1 MKKEIIVLS
10 LFLLSIAFNGQ
21 TTLKEYKAGHTFS
34 VSAPAYMTKTTGLNK
49 ASTIEFKNLAKDVY
63 TFVIVDT
70 KEELRLLELN
80 YSLIEYY
87 EDFTSTFLKSYESKE
102 FSKPISSKK
111 GNTNFMEFE
120 ASVFDADIKTKVY
133 YLAGIVETEKSYY
146 RVVSWTTMANKDKYK
161 ADFQKTLY
169 SLID

>member
-1 MKKEIIVLS
+1 MKKAIT
-10 LFLLSIAFNGQ
+10 LLNLILLTVFTKAQ
-21 TTLKEYKAGHTFS
+21 TTLNEYKAGHTFS
-34 VSAPAYMTKTTGLNK
+34 ISAPAYMTKTTGLNK

-80 YSLIEYY
+80 YSLNEYY
-87 EDFTSTFLKSYESKE
+87 EEFTSTFLKNNESKE

-111 GNTNFMEFE
+111 GNTSFIEFE
-120 ASVFDADIKTKVY
+120 ASVFDVDIKTKIY
-133 YLAGIVETEKSYY
+133 YVAGIVETEKSYY